1 MATMHLWKMAELAA
15 GKKTYTLLD
24 LAESI
29 QRMFSS
35 HYTQKY
41 WVKAELNK
49 LNHYSHSGHC
59 YPELLQKENGKTVVE
74 FKSILWK
81 NDYERINRL
90 FLDQIKEPLTD
101 GIKVLCEVT
110 VTYAPQYG
118 LSLRIHDIDIS
129 YTIGDIEA
137 EKKAAIERLQREGIF
152 NLNKTCQHAI
162 LPKRIAVISVE
173 SSKGFADFQEI
184 LDAEQGRFSIFRML
198 FPALLQGDKAVESLL
213 LALKRVRQVAHH
225 FDAVAI
231 IRGGG
236 GDVGLSCF
244 NHIELARTIATFP
257 IPVYTGIGHS
267 TNETVC
273 EMVSHY
279 NGITPTKVAQQLLDQ
294 FVEFAHIVQEAKQ
307 TIAARAREMLTVQSR
322 ELHMHIRIIQQSAT
336 SLVIFERER
345 LNRLSDGLT
354 ASNRRIQEKEIHSL
368 QTLTNRISTGSNHQL
383 LTSRERI
390 KQMVGK
396 LSMLSAHQFSRNLH
410 TLENLERIVS
420 ISDPK
425 NMFKRGYSLTS
436 VNGIPLRDTSTLKA
450 GDRVVTTLMSG
461 SFESEVIQIKS

>member
-1 MATMHLWKMAELAA
+1 MAEHTA
-15 GKKTYTLLD
+15 GRKTYTLLD

-29 QRMFSS
+29 QRMFST
-35 HYTQKY
+35 HYTQRY
-41 WVKAELNK
+41 WVKAEMNK
-49 LNHYSHSGHC
+49 LNHYTHSGHC

-90 FLDQIKEPLTD
+90 FLDQVKEPLKD

-152 NLNKTCQHAI
+152 NLNKTRIQAL

-184 LDAEQGRFSIFRML
+184 LDAKQAQFSIFRML

-213 LALKRVRQVAHH
+213 SALNRVKHVAHH

-244 NHIELARTIATFP
+244 NHIELARAIATFP

-273 EMVSHY
+273 EMVSYY
-279 NGITPTKVAQQLLDQ
+279 NGITPTQVAQKLLDQ
-294 FVEFAHIVQEAKQ
+294 FEEFAQSIQEAQQIISAK
-307 TIAARAREMLTVQSR
+307 AREMLTVQSR

-425 NMFKRGYSLTS
+425 NMFKRGYSMSS
-436 VNGIPLRDTSTLKA
+436 VNGKPLRDTSELKT